1 MKRMIIPLLLC
12 LMILSGCAAQ
22 STEKEGVNMAKTTYT
37 QISQETAKEMMLRE
51 DGHIIVDVRRQDE
64 YDVGHI
70 PGAILIP
77 NESIGT
83 ARPEQ
88 LPDLNQ
94 IILIYCRSGNRSKQ
108 AAQKL
113 FDMGYTNIFEF
124 GGINT
129 WTGEII
135 TGETVPEDEG
145 LQTIYLAGGCFW
157 GVQKFFDQ
165 FDGVISTETGY
176 ANGPDDAPSY
186 QEVCASSGHAET
198 VKIVYDEAMISLTE
212 LLDYYFMVIDPLSVN
227 RQGNDRGIQYRTGI
241 YYTSE
246 DQLPEIEAVY
256 QQQEQKAGAKL
267 AVELLPLSNFFTAE
281 EYHQNYL
288 DKNPGGYCHIPR
300 ILFSLQQQRKEAEPE
315 AEAETPEQL
324 RARIGDLAFEVTQN
338 AATERAFTGEY
349 DSFFENGLYVDIVS
363 GEPLF
368 TSMDKYN
375 SGCGWP
381 AFTKPITE
389 DAVVE
394 STDTSYGMIRTEV
407 RSSGADSHLG
417 HVFNDGPKEAG
428 GLRYCINSAALRFIP
443 YDELDAQGYG
453 EYKELFDR

>member
-1 MKRMIIPLLLC
+1 M
-12 LMILSGCAAQ
+12 S
-22 STEKEGVNMAKTTYT
+22 KTTYT

-51 DGHIIVDVRRQDE
+51 DGHVIVDVRRQDE
-64 YDVGHI
+64 FDAGHI

-83 ARPEQ
+83 VRPEL

-165 FDGVISTETGY
+165 FEGVISTETGY
-176 ANGPDDAPSY
+176 ANGPDDAPRY

-198 VKIVYDEAMISLTE
+198 VKIVYDEGRISLTE

-241 YYTSE
+241 YYTSD

-256 QQQEQKAGAKL
+256 QEQEQKVGAKL
-267 AVELLPLSNFFTAE
+267 AVELLPLVNFFTAE
-281 EYHQNYL
+281 EYHQKYL

-300 ILFSLQQQRKEAEPE
+300 NLFTLQQQRMEAEPE

-349 DSFFENGLYVDIVS
+349 DDFFEKGLYVDIVS

-368 TSMDKYN
+368 TSTDKYN

-381 AFTKPITE
+381 AFTKPIAQ
-389 DAVVE
+389 DAVTE
-394 STDTSYGMIRTEV
+394 SIDTSHFMIRTEV
-407 RSSGADSHLG
+407 RSSSANSHLG
-417 HVFNDGPKEAG
+417 HVFNDGPKGAG
-428 GLRYCINSAALRFIP
+428 GLRYCINSAALRFIR
-443 YDELDAQGYG
+443 YDELEAQGYG
-453 EYKELFDR
+453 QYKGLFEE